1 MTFSHNSVDLEQM
14 FPRGMNSFLASDAD
28 ARLGVVVGGSL
39 SKGLI
44 IKLDAGVPIEDL
56 AVGRYIVVHGE
67 SKRFFCMITDIVLD
81 NTNPDIQSAPPDIS
95 DPFLA
100 AVYTGTAA
108 YGKIHAQ
115 PMLSIDD
122 GEEHPTPKPV
132 KTIPGHFMTVKN

>member
-1 MTFSHNSVDLEQM
+1 M
-14 FPRGMNSFLASDAD
+14 
-28 ARLGVVVGGSL
+28 RLGVVVGGSL
-39 SKGLI
+39 SKGLV

-100 AVYTGTAA
+100 AVYTGHGGLRQNQRPADA
-108 YGKIHAQ
+108 
-115 PMLSIDD
+115 LD
-122 GEEHPTPKPV
+122 
-132 KTIPGHFMTVKN
+132 

>member
-1 MTFSHNSVDLEQM
+1 MAFSDNPIDLEQM
-14 FPRGMNSFLASDAD
+14 FPRSSKSFLATEAD
-28 ARLGVVVGGSL
+28 LRLGVVVGGSL
-39 SKGLI
+39 SKGLV
-44 IKLDAGVPIEDL
+44 IKLDANMPIEEL
-56 AVGRYIVVHGE
+56 AVGRYIVVHGT

-81 NTNPDIQSAPPDIS
+81 NTNPDIQSAPPDMS

-122 GEEHPTPKPV
+122 EDGT
-132 KTIPGHFMTVKN
+132 